1 MMKQWLIAGA
11 ATAALLTGCSQ
22 GTPSTDTSTGPEV
35 SETAVEA
42 TNPLL
47 AEWDT
52 PFGIPPFDLIEESHY
67 MPAIDVGIEELRAD
81 IAAIADNEEAPTFEN
96 TLVALEKAGPT
107 LDRVSN
113 VFGNITS
120 TDTNDTLR
128 ALESEVNSKLTTEY
142 NALFLNDKL
151 FERVKTIY
159 DNRESIGLDQQDL
172 RLVELRYR
180 DFVRQGAALNAE
192 DKARVKEIN
201 TRLSQLSTQFSQN
214 LVKETN
220 GFELLITDEANL
232 AGLSDAMI
240 ATGAQAAERKG
251 KEGWLF
257 NLNRST
263 YETFMAQSE
272 VRDLRKKMF
281 DGYRFRAANGG
292 ATDSNDIILETVR
305 LRAERAELLGYK
317 SHAHFQLDTRMAR
330 TPENTMEF
338 LQRVWEP
345 GLARAKEELA
355 DMQALVDA
363 TDTQYTVEGHDWWYL
378 SEKVRADKFA
388 FDAAALKPYFEM
400 NTMITGMYEVMSELF
415 DIVIEPVEDAPKWN
429 DVVTTWKVS
438 NPDGSLVGIFM
449 IDMYARDSKRG
460 GAWMSTYRD
469 ASAIDGEVIRPIV
482 TNNMNLNQPPEGD
495 PTLMRFGE
503 VETLYHEFGHALHGL
518 LTTIKYPR
526 FSGVSG
532 PRDYTEFPAQI
543 LEHFINE
550 PEILAKYAVHYETGE
565 PIPQE
570 LIDKMRAAA
579 TFNQGFQT
587 TEFIAAS
594 LLDMRWHMLSLEEA
608 NAITDVRAFE
618 ERVFAEYGLL
628 PEIEPRYRSPYF
640 AHIFAGG
647 YSAGYYAYLW
657 SEILDADGFDAFKE
671 AGDIFD
677 PETAARLKTHVYE
690 AGGLEPADELYR
702 KFRGADPAIEPLLR
716 VRGFVDD

>member
-22 GTPSTDTSTGPEV
+22 GTPSTDTSTGSEV

-52 PFGIPPFDLIEESHY
+52 PFGIPPFDLIEDSHY

-107 LDRVSN
+107 LDRVSS
-113 VFGNITS
+113 VFGNITN

-159 DNRESIGLDQQDL
+159 DNRESLGLDQQDL

-180 DFVRQGAALNAE
+180 DFVRQGAALDAE

-240 ATGAQAAERKG
+240 ATGAQAAERKD

-263 YETFMAQSE
+263 FETFMAQSD

-292 ATDSNDIILETVR
+292 ATDSTEIILEIAR

-363 TDTQYTVEGHDWWYL
+363 TDAPYTVEGHDWWYL

-415 DIVIEPVEDAPKWN
+415 DIVIEPVENAPKWN

-618 ERVFAEYGLL
+618 EQVFAEYGLL

-716 VRGFVDD
+716 VRGFLDE